1 MKKLCMVVP
10 CYNEE
15 YNVKLLYE
23 ACVKT
28 LEKYIDDTE
37 FVFVN
42 DGSADGTARS
52 LKEIAESSPY
62 AVKVINFSRNF
73 GKEAALLAGLKYSE
87 SEYTAIIDA
96 DMQQNPKY
104 VLRMLEVL
112 EEHPEYD
119 MAAAYQDRRKES
131 KLLSFFKGAFYKIIN
146 SLATVEIK
154 SNASDFRV
162 IRRNVLEAV
171 LSLPEKCR
179 FSKGIFAWIGFETYF
194 TPYEVEQRA
203 TGRTKWSF
211 SKLFKYAIDG
221 ILDFTV
227 KPLVI
232 SSMLGFLFCVISF
245 VGFIWIFIK
254 TLAFGDPVAGFPT
267 LACLILLLS
276 GVQLFAV
283 GILGQY
289 MSKNYVEM
297 KNRPPFI
304 VKEIVKS
311 ESVKKDEEEK

>member
-1 MKKLCMVVP
+1 MVVP

-119 MAAAYQDRRKES
+119 MAAAYRRKES